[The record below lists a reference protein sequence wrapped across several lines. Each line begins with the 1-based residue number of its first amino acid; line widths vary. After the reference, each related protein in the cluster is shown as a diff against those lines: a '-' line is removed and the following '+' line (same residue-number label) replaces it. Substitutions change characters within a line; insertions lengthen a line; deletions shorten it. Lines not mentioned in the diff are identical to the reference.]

1 MILLPIWHGLGYIY
15 ALPLGCF
22 NVLFEMR
29 VLFFNAAGYGLCVN
43 IWDVLLF
50 LPDTLNF
57 ALEAPVNLFYP
68 LFGPV

>member
-1 MILLPIWHGLGYIY
+1 MILLPIWHGLRYIY

-43 IWDVLLF
+43 I
-50 LPDTLNF
+50 
-57 ALEAPVNLFYP
+57 
-68 LFGPV
+68 